1 MASECPLIG
10 RERDLSTL
18 EGTFSAARILT
29 VIGPGGCGK
38 TRLALELARRVRV
51 AEPLLACTVVQL
63 AEVRSPDGVLGA
75 LLHAF
80 GAREPGRR
88 SSMEVVTEILRSR
101 PTLVLLDNCEHLRS
115 TVGTLVTSVT
125 DAISDLRVLVTSR
138 EPLGI
143 SDETVFMLG
152 PLSLPDPAGDV
163 AAVVRSDAGRM
174 FVDRAVASEPT
185 FALTP
190 STARAVTRIC
200 HDLDG
205 LPLALG
211 LAAARVRGTSLDE
224 IAEGL
229 SRRVRLSASPG
240 DNMLSQHRSLRAS
253 LDWSYQLLNDEERN
267 LLRSLST
274 FAGGWTVPEAHA
286 VALPEADET
295 DVHQLI
301 GSLEEKGL
309 IYRAGHTEHER
320 WAMLQTVGDYASEQ
334 LESDGE
340 KTAVE
345 QRHIAWFRTYAAEAD
360 LTLMQRDGHGRFD
373 EEAANLKV
381 AIDRAAEYDPDSSL
395 SIVASLTRHWILA
408 ERFEE
413 ARAATA
419 RALLAAGDGGH
430 RTARAVA
437 HFGTAVI
444 GMLSEDYPVAT
455 DHAGKCLSLLADVED
470 TDSQALCLQLSG
482 MVLIL
487 TGLDVEE
494 GLRATTMAVEL
505 LRPSRDRLGLAWA
518 LVNVAF
524 AAGVTERFEQ
534 ARAAYDEFMSIPGAP
549 DHVRLRT
556 WAEQAMAWTEV
567 IVGSPSKAL
576 RHAELSLELEGE
588 HPSMTYFQGVC
599 HRIHALARMG
609 RADEAVAEAER
620 MMSWATESRA
630 MHAVAGI
637 ELGLTVGELMGG
649 ELDAAQAHAQ
659 GLLEK
664 MPQLHTAS
672 LMREVLATI
681 ALVRGDASEA
691 RAQAGEL
698 EEIAAVTESS
708 RLHAL
713 SDFFCG
719 CAALVDDDLDQ
730 ARENLQA
737 ALMADGDLGLE
748 RGAIEVLEELALLAA
763 HSGDLVRTARISG
776 ATSTAREQLCAAP
789 LPTTASQ
796 LRAAKEELT
805 DRDGASAWEA
815 AWEEGTGLSLAD
827 AIAYARRA
835 RGRRGRPATGWRSL
849 TPTEIEVARLASSG
863 ISNPEMASRL
873 LMSRSTVKMHLSSIY
888 FKLHVANRTELA
900 RVVAERSAETVAVVH
915 DLKGAG

>member
-1 MASECPLIG
+1 MTSECPLIG

-18 EGTFSAARILT
+18 EGTFSSVRILT

-38 TRLALELARRVRV
+38 TRVAFELAGRVRA
-51 AEPLLACTVVQL
+51 AEPLLACTVVEL
-63 AEVRSPDGVLGA
+63 AEVRSSDGLLGA

-80 GAREPGRR
+80 GVREPGRR
-88 SSMEVVTEILRSR
+88 SSIEVVLETLRSR

-115 TVGTLVTSVT
+115 TVGTLVTSMIDAVT
-125 DAISDLRVLVTSR
+125 DLRVLVTSR

-143 SDETVFMLG
+143 SGETVFKLG
-152 PLSLPDPAGDV
+152 PLSLPDPVGDV

-174 FVDRAVASEPT
+174 FVDRASSTDPT

-190 STARAVTRIC
+190 ATARAVTRIC

-205 LPLALG
+205 LPLALS
-211 LAAARVRGTSLDE
+211 LAAARVKGTSLDE

-240 DNMLSQHRSLRAS
+240 DNVLSQHRSIRAS
-253 LDWSYQLLNDEERN
+253 LDWSYQLLDDAERQ
-267 LLRSLST
+267 LLRSLSA
-274 FAGGWTVPEAHA
+274 FAGGWTVPAAQA

-295 DVHQLI
+295 AVLQLI

-309 IYRAGHTEHER
+309 IFCPGPAEHER
-320 WAMLQTVGDYASEQ
+320 WIMLQTVGDYASEQ
-334 LESDGE
+334 LDSDGE
-340 KTAVE
+340 KAEVE
-345 QRHIAWFRTYAAEAD
+345 QRHIVWFRTYAAEAD
-360 LTLMQRDGHGRFD
+360 RMLMEPDGHGRFD
-373 EEAANLKV
+373 EEKANLRI
-381 AIDRAAEYDPDSSL
+381 AIDRAAAYDPDSSM

-413 ARAATA
+413 ARTATA
-419 RALLAAGDGGH
+419 RALLAAGDGGD
-430 RTARAVA
+430 RSARAVA
-437 HFGTAVI
+437 HFGTSVI

-455 DHAGKCLSLLADVED
+455 DHAGKCLALLADVED

-494 GLRATTMAVEL
+494 GLRATTMSVEL
-505 LRPSRDRLGLAWA
+505 LRPSSDRLGLAWA

-534 ARAAYDEFMSIPGAP
+534 ARTAYDEFMSLPGAP
-549 DHVRLRT
+549 EHVRLRT

-576 RHAELSLELEGE
+576 SHAELSLELEGE
-588 HPSMTYFQGVC
+588 RPSMTYFQGVC
-599 HRIHALARMG
+599 HRLHALARMG
-609 RADEAVAEAER
+609 RADEAVAEGER
-620 MMSWATESRA
+620 MMFWATESKA

-637 ELGLTVGELMGG
+637 ELGLTVGELMGDD
-649 ELDAAQAHAQ
+649 LDVAQAHAE

-681 ALVRGDASEA
+681 ALARGDTSEA
-691 RAQAGEL
+691 RVEADKIEEL
-698 EEIAAVTESS
+698 AIVTESS
-708 RLHAL
+708 RLQAL
-713 SDFFCG
+713 SEFFRG
-719 CAALVDDDLDQ
+719 CAAMADDDLDQ
-730 ARENLQA
+730 ARDYLQTALA
-737 ALMADGDLGLE
+737 AYNDLGLE
-748 RGAIEVLEELALLAA
+748 RGAIDVLEALALLAA
-763 HSGDLVRTARISG
+763 RGGDLMRTARLS
-776 ATSTAREQLCAAP
+776 AAASTAREQLCATA
-789 LPTTASQ
+789 LPATASQ
-796 LRAAKEELT
+796 LHEARQELI
-805 DRDGASAWEA
+805 DRDGAKAWGE
-815 AWEEGTGLSLAD
+815 AWEEGAGLSLAE

-835 RGRRGRPATGWRSL
+835 RGRRGRPASGWKSL
-849 TPTEIEVARLASSG
+849 TPTELAVARLAASG
-863 ISNPEMASRL
+863 ISNPEIASRL

-900 RVVAERSAETVAVVH
+900 RVVAERPTETLAVLH

>member
-1 MASECPLIG
+1 MNAECPLIG

-18 EGTFSAARILT
+18 ERTFSSARILT

-38 TRLALELARRVRV
+38 TRVALELAGRVRA
-51 AEPLLACTVVQL
+51 AEPLLECTVVEL
-63 AEVRSPDGVLGA
+63 AEVRSADGVLGA

-80 GAREPGRR
+80 GAREPGRQ
-88 SSMEVVTEILRSR
+88 SSMEAVLEIVRSR
-101 PTLVLLDNCEHLRS
+101 PTLILMDNCEHLRS
-115 TVGTLVTSVT
+115 TVGTLVTSMT
-125 DAISDLRVLVTSR
+125 NAISELRVLVTSR

-143 SDETVFMLG
+143 SGETVFKLG
-152 PLSLPDPAGDV
+152 PLSLPDPTGDV

-174 FVDRAVASEPT
+174 FVDRAVATEPT

-205 LPLALG
+205 LPLGLG
-211 LAAARVRGTSLDE
+211 LAAARVKGTSLDE

-240 DNMLSQHRSLRAS
+240 DNMLSQHRSIRAS
-253 LDWSYQLLNDEERN
+253 LDWSYQLLDGAERK
-267 LLRSLST
+267 LLRAVST
-274 FAGGWTVPEAHA
+274 FAGGWTVAQAQA

-309 IYRAGHTEHER
+309 ISRAGPKEHER
-320 WAMLQTVGDYASEQ
+320 WMMLQTVGDYASEQ

-340 KTAVE
+340 KAEVE

-360 LTLMQRDGHGRFD
+360 RRLMERDGHRRFD
-373 EEAANLKV
+373 EEAANFRV
-381 AIDRAAEYDPDSSL
+381 AIDRAAAYDPDSSM

-408 ERFEE
+408 ERFED
-413 ARAATA
+413 ARNATA
-419 RALLAAGDGGH
+419 RALVAAGDGGD
-430 RTARAVA
+430 RSARAVA

-455 DHAGKCLSLLADVED
+455 DHAGKCLSLLADVQD

-505 LRPSRDRLGLAWA
+505 LRPSSDRLGLAWA

-524 AAGVTERFEQ
+524 AAGVTEHFEQ
-534 ARAAYDEFMSIPGAP
+534 ARAAYDEFMSIQGGPE
-549 DHVRLRT
+549 HVRLRT

-576 RHAELSLELEGE
+576 SHAELSLELEGE
-588 HPSMTYFQGVC
+588 RPSMTYFQGVC
-599 HRIHALARMG
+599 HRLHALARMG

-620 MMSWATESRA
+620 MLSWAEESKA

-649 ELDAAQAHAQ
+649 DLEAAQAHAQ
-659 GLLEK
+659 RLLEE

-691 RAQAGEL
+691 RVQAAEI
-698 EEIAAVTESS
+698 EEIATVTQSS

-713 SDFFCG
+713 ADFLQG
-719 CAALVDDDLDQ
+719 CAALIDDDLVQ
-730 ARENLQA
+730 ARDDLQA
-737 ALMADGDLGLE
+737 ALVTDSDLGLE
-748 RGAIEVLEELALLAA
+748 RGTIDVLEGLALLAA
-763 HSGDLVRTARISG
+763 RSGDLVRAARIS
-776 ATSTAREQLCAAP
+776 AAVSTAREQLCAAP
-789 LPTTASQ
+789 LPATASR
-796 LRAAKEELT
+796 LHAARQELI
-805 DRDGASAWEA
+805 DRDGATAWEA
-815 AWEEGTGLSLAD
+815 AWEEGAGLCLAD
-827 AIAYARRA
+827 AIAYVRRA
-835 RGRRGRPATGWRSL
+835 RGRRARLATGWRSL
-849 TPTEIEVARLASSG
+849 TPTELDVARVW
-863 ISNPEMASRL
+863 PRVASRTP
-873 LMSRSTVKMHLSSIY
+873 RSPLGYSC
-888 FKLHVANRTELA
+888 R
-900 RVVAERSAETVAVVH
+900 
-915 DLKGAG
+915 GAP